1 MILYT
6 KALTDAAAV
15 GRQIDL
21 AKTAAE
27 AKQAARI
34 EAFRQK
40 QAYVEMVE
48 KQRAKLMTDHAAAT
62 AEALEKVIAMLKAG
76 QSPEDLGPM
85 VILIGRMMARR
96 T

>member
-1 MILYT
+1 MT
-6 KALTDAAAV
+6 KNNPWICVHGHDS
-15 GRQIDL
+15 R
-21 AKTAAE
+21 
-27 AKQAARI
+27 RI
-34 EAFRQK
+34 ICVACGLQPLHIRPEYDYERS
-40 QAYVEMVE
+40 E
-48 KQRAKLMTDHAAAT
+48 KMTDHAAAA

>member
-1 MILYT
+1 MNENNPWICVHGHDSR
-6 KALTDAAAV
+6 KV
-15 GRQIDL
+15 IC
-21 AKTAAE
+21 TACGLSPVLNFRPE
-27 AKQAARI
+27 YKYERI
-34 EAFRQK
+34 EK
-40 QAYVEMVE
+40 
-48 KQRAKLMTDHAAAT
+48 MTDHAAAT

>member
-1 MILYT
+1 MNENNPWICVHGHDSRKIICTVCGLLPSYIRPEYNYEYERP
-6 KALTDAAAV
+6 K
-15 GRQIDL
+15 
-21 AKTAAE
+21 K
-27 AKQAARI
+27 
-34 EAFRQK
+34 
-40 QAYVEMVE
+40 
-48 KQRAKLMTDHAAAT
+48 MTDHAAAT